1 MNYLFDLDDTV
12 YDLSQPFIAA
22 YDQLFADRFSL
33 DANQLFILHRIHSE
47 ETFARSE
54 KNEIS
59 MEDMYC
65 YRIMASFED
74 MGESIT
80 REEALLFQKT
90 YADLQHKLT
99 IPDEMAEILDYCKS
113 TNQFVSVITNGPS
126 RHQRAKISSLGL
138 DKWMDTSAIVI
149 SSECGFRKPERQIF
163 DIAAERFD
171 LDLNRTY
178 FVGDNVETDILGAA
192 SAGWKT
198 IWFNHRRRE
207 NLTGIKPDYEVFSY
221 AELLQLIKKLT

>member
-1 MNYLFDLDDTV
+1 MNYLFDLDDTI

-47 ETFARSE
+47 ETFAQSE
-54 KNEIS
+54 RKEIS

-74 MGESIT
+74 LGESIT

-90 YADLQHKLT
+90 YADIQHKLT
-99 IPDEMAEILDYCKS
+99 IPEQMAEILDYCKS
-113 TNQFVSVITNGPS
+113 TNQFVSVVTNGPS
-126 RHQRAKISSLGL
+126 LHQRAKISSLGL
-138 DKWMDTSAIVI
+138 DRWMDTDAIVI
-149 SSECGFRKPERQIF
+149 SSECGFRKPDREIF
-163 DIAAERFD
+163 DIARERFD
-171 LDLNRTY
+171 LDLNKTY

-198 IWFNHRRRE
+198 IWFNHRHRE
-207 NLTGIKPDYEVFSY
+207 NHTGITPDYEVFSY
-221 AELLQLIKKLT
+221 AEMLQLIKDLT